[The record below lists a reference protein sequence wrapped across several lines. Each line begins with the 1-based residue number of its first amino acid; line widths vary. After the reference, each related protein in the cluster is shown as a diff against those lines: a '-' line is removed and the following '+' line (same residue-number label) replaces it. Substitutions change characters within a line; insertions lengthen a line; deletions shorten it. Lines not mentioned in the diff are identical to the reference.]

1 MDIGFILSSLHG
13 FFTDSIDVA
22 VLAQKAE
29 SLGFESFWIP
39 EHTIVPVH
47 YTSRYAGTTTIAPD
61 WGDPLIGLAKASAVT
76 QSIKLGTAISLV
88 PEHNPLLQAKQIAT
102 LDRLSNGRF
111 IFGIGAGW
119 LKEETEIMGGDF
131 EHRWGQTREAILAM
145 KELWTQDEA
154 EFHGKYYDFPPV
166 RCNPKPVQ
174 QPHPPIFL
182 GGHAPNVLK
191 RIAAWGD
198 GWMPSLR
205 SDSPLTVRL
214 NAEQVRIGRATL
226 DELAEAAGRDPKAI
240 RLMVCSIGADRDII
254 QELEEA
260 GADRVMVSLPRDM
273 DGDVLEALE
282 ELAETV
288 LK

>member
-1 MDIGFILSSLHG
+1 MDVGLTTGISTH
-13 FFTDSIDVA
+13 SIDVA

-29 SLGFESFWIP
+29 SLGFESFWLP

-47 YTSRYAGTTTIAPD
+47 SNSRYGGTPD
-61 WGDPLIGLAKASAVT
+61 GSIPPSMSDSGDPLIGLARASAAT
-76 QSIKLGTAISLV
+76 QHIKLGTAISLV

-102 LDRLSNGRF
+102 LDRLSNGRV

-119 LKEETEIMGGDF
+119 LQEETDIMGGDF

-174 QPHPPIFL
+174 TRHPPVFL
-182 GGHAPNVLK
+182 GGFAPNVFK

-198 GWMPSLR
+198 GWMP
-205 SDSPLTVRL
+205 VRVTP
-214 NAEQVRIGRATL
+214 EQVKMGRATL
-226 DELAEAAGRDPKAI
+226 DELAEASGRDPTAI
-240 RLMVCSIGADRDII
+240 RLMVCNVPADRDTII
-254 QELEEA
+254 ELEKA
-260 GADRVMVSLPRDM
+260 GADRVTVSLPRDIGEGM
-273 DGDVLEALE
+273 LQELEQ
-282 ELAETV
+282 LAERV
-288 LK
+288 LT

>member
-1 MDIGFILSSLHG
+1 MDIGLTTGIS
-13 FFTDSIDVA
+13 TDSVDVA

-29 SLGFESFWIP
+29 SLGFESFWLP

-47 YTSRYAGTTTIAPD
+47 STSRYGGTPD
-61 WGDPLIGLAKASAVT
+61 GSIPSSMSDSGDPLIGLASASAVT
-76 QSIKLGTAISLV
+76 QRIKLGTAISLV

-119 LKEETEIMGGDF
+119 LLEETEIMGGDF

-174 QPHPPIFL
+174 KPHPPVFL
-182 GGHAPNVLK
+182 GGLAPNVFK

-198 GWMPSLR
+198 GWMP
-205 SDSPLTVRL
+205 VRVTP
-214 NAEQVRIGRATL
+214 EQIKKGRATL
-226 DELAEAAGRDPKAI
+226 DELAEAAGRDPKSI
-240 RLMVCSIGADRDII
+240 RLMVCNAPADRDTIMG
-254 QELEEA
+254 LEEA
-260 GADRVMVSLPRDM
+260 GADRVTVSLPRDIGEGM
-273 DGDVLEALE
+273 LQELEK
-282 ELAETV
+282 LAEKV
-288 LK
+288 LT

>member
-1 MDIGFILSSLHG
+1 MDIGFYKGAGGSTASV
-13 FFTDSIDVA
+13 DVA

-29 SLGFESFWIP
+29 SLGFDSFWIP

-47 YTSRYAGTTTIAPD
+47 YTSLYDGRTQYIAPD
-61 WGDPLIGLAKASAVT
+61 WGDPLIALAKASAAT
-76 QSIKLGTAISLV
+76 QSIKLGTAISVV
-88 PEHNPLLQAKQIAT
+88 PENNPLLQAKQIAT

-119 LKEETEIMGGDF
+119 IKEETEIMGGDF

-174 QPHPPIFL
+174 QPHPPVYL
-182 GGHAPNVLK
+182 GGSAKNVLK
-191 RIAAWGD
+191 RVVDYGD
-198 GWMPSLR
+198 GWMPHGGR
-205 SDSPLTVRL
+205 DRL
-214 NAEQVRIGRATL
+214 PPEQVRIARATL
-226 DELAEAAGRDPKAI
+226 DELAEAAGRDPKEI
-240 RLMVCSIGADRDII
+240 RLMVCSIESDRDVIK
-254 QELEEA
+254 ELEEA
-260 GADRVMVSLPRDM
+260 GADRVTVSLPRDI

-288 LK
+288 FG

>member
-1 MDIGFILSSLHG
+1 MDVGLTTGISTESV
-13 FFTDSIDVA
+13 DVA

-29 SLGFESFWIP
+29 SLGFESFWLP
-39 EHTIVPVH
+39 EHTIVPVRS
-47 YTSRYAGTTTIAPD
+47 TSRYGGTPD
-61 WGDPLIGLAKASAVT
+61 GSIPPSMSDSGDPLIGLASASAAT

-88 PEHNPLLQAKQIAT
+88 PEHNPLVQAKQIAT

-145 KELWTQDEA
+145 KELWTKDEA

-174 QPHPPIFL
+174 KPHPPVFL
-182 GGHAPNVLK
+182 GGFAPNVFK

-198 GWMPSLR
+198 GWMP
-205 SDSPLTVRL
+205 VRVTP
-214 NAEQVRIGRATL
+214 EQVKMGRATL
-226 DELAEAAGRDPKAI
+226 DELAEAAGRDPKTI
-240 RLMVCSIGADRDII
+240 RLMVCNVPADRDTIM
-254 QELEEA
+254 ELEEA
-260 GADRVMVSLPRDM
+260 GADRVTVSLPRDM
-273 DGDVLEALE
+273 GEGMLQELEQ
-282 ELAETV
+282 LAERV
-288 LK
+288 LL